1 MLTLQFI
8 PYSDIQG
15 LSSEKRIKKLLEI
28 VKGERVAL
36 LEGRLTREEEAQLIK
51 TTMENINGNF
61 KGIEM
66 LVLAAD
72 RKNYD
77 IIKQIQNSIVELL
90 SGTRQGITII
100 GPSTVI
106 KDIKKDPDKI
116 QLLTVENGKKKKA
129 KR

>member
-8 PYSDIQG
+8 PYTDIQN
-15 LSSEKRIKKLLEI
+15 LSSEKRIKKLLD
-28 VKGERVAL
+28 VVRGERVAL

-61 KGIEM
+61 KGIE
-66 LVLAAD
+66 LLALAAD
-72 RKNYD
+72 RKNFGML
-77 IIKQIQNSIVELL
+77 KMLKNSIIELI

-100 GPSTVI
+100 GPATVI

-116 QLLTVENGKKKKA
+116 QLLTVENGKRKRA